1 MSVNFLELTC
11 TLYYGQHD
19 DHDVIKLFLY
29 KSSRISYVIGLRPI
43 PIWRLILPKWN
54 DKVL

>member
-1 MSVNFLELTC
+1 MSGNFLELTC
-11 TLYYGQHD
+11 STLYYGQHD
-19 DHDVIKLFLY
+19 DVIKLFLY
-29 KSSRISYVIGLRPI
+29 KSKRISYVIGLRPI